1 VHQIWRP
8 SLTCVVIAGSDPQS
22 GFKGS
27 AKSKPLLFAG
37 HVLGGWDF
45 QKIAGQPLVGAELTL
60 RSKVSGD
67 QNHGWGGTNFAKQ
80 S

>member
-1 VHQIWRP
+1 M
-8 SLTCVVIAGSDPQS
+8 
-22 GFKGS
+22 GS
-27 AKSKPLLFAG
+27 AKSKTLLFAG
-37 HVLGGWDF
+37 LNF

-67 QNHGWGGTNFAKQ
+67 QNHGWGGTYFAKQ